1 MSVNTRETETK
12 RSDSGEQV
20 SKDSKGSQVLDNEQV
35 LVVEKEGELAWF
47 KLNRGKVMNCLNRP
61 LLTALIQ
68 ACEEV
73 AKDKSVRVVAI
84 IGAGHK
90 AFCAGADLAE
100 RKGMT
105 QAETLDYL
113 ALIQKTMRTIEGL
126 PQPVIAAING
136 SAYGGG
142 TELALSCDLRV
153 MIEDAQLRLTEV
165 KLGIIPGAG
174 GTQRLPRLIGKSK
187 AKELILT
194 GAPISAKDGHH
205 FGLIHKVV
213 SEKANPEDEF
223 NKPLMEVVREWVKEI
238 ATGAP
243 LSLMAAKQ
251 AIDSGYDRDLES
263 GLALETKAYLQL
275 LNTKDRLEG
284 LAAFAE
290 KRKPVYV
297 GE

>member
-1 MSVNTRETETK
+1 MPVDERKRELQQGEHGQLNA
-12 RSDSGEQV
+12 SGELNLE
-20 SKDSKGSQVLDNEQV
+20 SEKVL
-35 LVVEKEGELAWF
+35 LVEREGELAWF

-61 LLTALIQ
+61 LLNALVD
-68 ACEEV
+68 ACHEI

-84 IGAGHK
+84 IGAGKK

-113 ALIQKTMRTIEGL
+113 ALIQKTMRTIETM

-153 MIEDAQLRLTEV
+153 MVEEALLRLTEV

-187 AKELILT
+187 AKEMILT
-194 GAPISAKDGHH
+194 GSPITAFEGQQ

-213 SEKANPEDEF
+213 TEKGAADAEF
-223 NKPLMEVVREWVKEI
+223 DPALMAAVREWVKEI

-243 LSLMAAKQ
+243 LSLAAAKE
-251 AIDSGYDRDLES
+251 AIDNGYDRDLEA
-263 GLALETKAYLQL
+263 GLALETKSYLTL

>member
-1 MSVNTRETETK
+1 MPVDERKREVQHGNPVTTTK
-12 RSDSGEQV
+12 ED
-20 SKDSKGSQVLDNEQV
+20 GSLNDEKVL
-35 LVVEKEGELAWF
+35 LVEREGDLVWF
-47 KLNRGKVMNCLNRP
+47 KLNRGKVANCLNRP
-61 LLTALIQ
+61 LLNAIME
-68 ACEEV
+68 ACHEV
-73 AKDKSVRVVAI
+73 AKDRSVRVVAI
-84 IGAGHK
+84 IGAGKK

-113 ALIQKTMRTIEGL
+113 ALIQKTMRTIETM

-142 TELALSCDLRV
+142 TELSLACDLRV
-153 MIEDAQLRLTEV
+153 MVEDAQLRLTEV

-194 GAPISAKDGHH
+194 GAPINAFEGQQ
-205 FGLIHKVV
+205 FGLVHKVV
-213 SEKANPEDEF
+213 TEKGATEEEF
-223 NKPLMEVVREWVKEI
+223 DSILMNVVREWVKEI

-243 LSLMAAKQ
+243 LSLAAAKE
-251 AIDSGYDRDLES
+251 AIDSGYDRDLEA